1 MIKKRAMA
9 RNKWGS
15 AEWISDMAKEW
26 INEIDMK
33 RLETGYA
40 DNQPNWPYWV
50 RPHNYDEKEW
60 YDMDKWLINI
70 MGDSNWHKEN
80 APWVGSN
87 RKYWFRDEADR
98 TFFILRWS

>member
-1 MIKKRAMA
+1 MA
-9 RNKWGS
+9 HDKWIS
-15 AEWISDMAKEW
+15 EMAIEWIDKL
-26 INEIDMK
+26 NVK

-40 DNQPNWPYWV
+40 DNQPKWPYWV

-60 YDMDKWLINI
+60 YDMDKWLLNI
-70 MGDSNWHKEN
+70 MGDNNWHKEN
-80 APWVGSN
+80 ARWVGSN